1 MNRIY
6 SLIIFIV
13 CLLLLISCDLIKY
26 HPYESVK
33 DVPKGLTEKNV
44 WLLENLGKGKD
55 TLRFA
60 MISDTQ
66 RKYEDTEKA
75 IDWLNRKSGLDFVLH
90 AGDFTDFG
98 LADEFEWMTNILCGL
113 RKPWLT
119 VIGNH
124 DFLGTGEHNYNK
136 IFGPLNYSLNIGHV
150 HLVCLNTNSREQ
162 GYLLPVPDF
171 SFLQSD
177 IDQVNQINNAH
188 PDSLTH
194 TLMMMHARPGD
205 EQFNN
210 NVTIPFL
217 YYIRQYPGFESSD
230 AVFSASDLDKW
241 QISAEDKRAITG
253 TFKYCIALN
262 GHNHRHELIQALD
275 DQFLFYGIKAIE
287 DHEIFLFT
295 ITPEGYEYESVN
307 F

>member
-1 MNRIY
+1 MNRIIY
-6 SLIIFIV
+6 LLIISFWLFV
-13 CLLLLISCDLIKY
+13 LNSCDLIKY

-44 WLLENLGKGKD
+44 RILENLGKGKD

-60 MISDTQ
+60 LISDTQ

-75 IDWLNRKSGLDFVLH
+75 VKWLNSRTDIDFVLH

-98 LADEFEWMTNILCGL
+98 LADEFEWMTKILCDL
-113 RKPWLT
+113 RFPWLS

-124 DFLGTGEHNYNK
+124 DFLGTGEHNYDK
-136 IFGPLNYSLNIGHV
+136 IYGPLNYSLNIGHV

-177 IDQVNQINNAH
+177 IDQVNQINTDY

-194 TLMMMHARPGD
+194 TLMLMHARPGD

-217 YYIRQYPGFESSD
+217 YYIRQYPGFDKSD
-230 AVFSASDLDKW
+230 ALFSADILDRWK
-241 QISAEDKRAITG
+241 ISAEDKMAIAG
-253 TFKYCIALN
+253 TFRYCLAIN
-262 GHNHRHELIQALD
+262 GHNHRHELVKALD
-275 DQFLFYGIKAIE
+275 DQFLFYGINAI
-287 DHEIFLFT
+287 DVHEIYLFT
-295 ITPEGYEYESVN
+295 ITPEGYEFESVI